1 VIVRSANELQKLIN
15 EIPNAA
21 DKTESQKLNVL
32 KKDLTLRMLFQVETE
47 FKNKKKLTKLY
58 L

>member
-1 VIVRSANELQKLIN
+1 MIVRSANELQKLIN
-15 EIPNAA
+15 EIFNAA

-47 FKNKKKLTKLY
+47 FEIKKKLTKLY